1 MTWTADLTRKGLA
14 ALALASLVTVA
25 AGVRD
30 AGAADPIRIGAP
42 LIMSGPGAF
51 TGESSKLAL
60 DMLVEETNASGGIG
74 GRPVEFVYYDT
85 EGKPDVA
92 ARVINR
98 LVKSDRVH
106 AVLGPIASW
115 EVVAVKQVLEQSGTP
130 TVLLASA
137 RSLVEP
143 PPQCIFKIPTDDRI
157 VVMRIYEYLKSAGLT
172 KVAVISG
179 QDGYGDGGQRELR
192 DQAKANG
199 IEIVFDEKFSMEDTD
214 LAPLLHKVKRTPA
227 QVLVN
232 WSSSR
237 APIILTNAYRQVGLS
252 IPLVHGPAALSD
264 AFLKGAGA
272 NAEGVLTAGPKF
284 DAAPELADSDPQKQP
299 LLRFR
304 EAFKSRNKRDANQ
317 FAGSAHDGFQI
328 LKAALTKAGTEPR
341 KLCQALAETHQ
352 YVGVGGVYTY
362 GPTDHAGL
370 RKESVVMYRVQG
382 GQWKLVH

>member
-1 MTWTADLTRKGLA
+1 MTWTADSMRKGLA
-14 ALALASLVTVA
+14 VLALAGLVTVA

-30 AGAADPIRIGAP
+30 ARAADPIRIGAP

-60 DMLVEETNASGGIG
+60 DMLVEETNGSGGIG
-74 GRPVEFVYYDT
+74 GRPVEIVYYDT

-115 EVVAVKQVLEQSGTP
+115 EVVAVKQVLEQSATP

-214 LAPLLHKVKRTPA
+214 LAPLLNKVKRTQA

-272 NAEGVLTAGPKF
+272 NADGVLTAGSKF
-284 DAAPELADSDPQKQP
+284 DAAEELADSDPQKQP

-304 EAFKSRNKRDANQ
+304 EAFKGRNKRDANQ
-317 FAGSAHDGFQI
+317 FAGGAHDGFQI
-328 LKAALTKAGTEPR
+328 LKAALTKVGTEPR
-341 KLCQALAETHQ
+341 KLCQALAETRQ
-352 YVGVGGVYTY
+352 YVGVGGIYTY

-370 RKESVVMYRVQG
+370 GKESVVVYRVQG
-382 GQWKLVH
+382 GHWKLVR